1 MPELPR
7 DPASLEL
14 TGAFARA
21 GHAQGMR
28 EPLDGDGRLMAP
40 IAAVAAP

>member
-7 DPASLEL
+7 DSASLEL
-14 TGAFARA
+14 TGAFARV

-28 EPLDGDGRLMAP
+28 EPLDGAPQLMAP